1 MMAQNEP
8 AFLLKERSMRKLVL
22 SMTAALFL
30 AGAVAPVALAESE
43 LEKGVRH
50 DNRELDK
57 GVDHDAKEVD
67 KGVKHDADEVDKGAR
82 HDDKERHKAD
92 KHIDKEVKKDL

>member
-1 MMAQNEP
+1 
-8 AFLLKERSMRKLVL
+8 MRKLVL
-22 SMTAALFL
+22 SMTASLFL
-30 AGAVAPVALAESE
+30 AGAMAPAAYAESE

-67 KGVKHDADEVDKGAR
+67 KGV
-82 HDDKERHKAD
+82 
-92 KHIDKEVKKDL
+92 

>member
-1 MMAQNEP
+1 MAYEGP
-8 AFLLKERSMRKLVL
+8 AFLMKEQRMRKLVL

-30 AGAVAPVALAESE
+30 AGAAAPAAFAESE

-67 KGVKHDADEVDKGAR
+67 KGVKHDAGENDKGAK

>member
-1 MMAQNEP
+1 MMAQDEP
-8 AFLLKERSMRKLVL
+8 AFLMTEQSMRKLVL
-22 SMTAALFL
+22 SITAALFL
-30 AGAVAPVALAESE
+30 TGAVAPVAFAESE

-67 KGVKHDADEVDKGAR
+67 KGVKHDADEVDKGAK